1 MFASI
6 RIHYGKLYYAPYQDL
21 LEKADD
27 CFRYWFEKGNHPKLL
42 FHHFRTMRLY
52 DKQCLQNA
60 CTKYFLAEFD
70 YWDTTD
76 DYPFCKIKGEYGTF
90 GQVEIETQALLKTY
104 SIEEPHYT
112 E

>member
-1 MFASI
+1 MVAISSRRVHEVVGKIQFHKSKQIYLLKPTNAKFASMNI
-6 RIHYGKLYYAPYQDL
+6 DL
-21 LEKADD
+21 AQI
-27 CFRYWFEKGNHPKLL
+27 
-42 FHHFRTMRLY
+42 

-60 CTKYFLAEFD
+60 STKYFLAEFD